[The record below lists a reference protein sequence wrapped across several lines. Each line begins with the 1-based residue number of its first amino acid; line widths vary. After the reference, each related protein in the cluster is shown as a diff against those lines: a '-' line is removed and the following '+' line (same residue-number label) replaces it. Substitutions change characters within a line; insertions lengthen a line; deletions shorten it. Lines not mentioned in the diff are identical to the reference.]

1 MHVVLIHRYF
11 WPDTPAYAH
20 ILRKVALRLAEEG
33 HRVTVLTC
41 QPSYTRSV
49 VNRAPAREILVPGVE
64 VRRWSV
70 IPDRRFGVL
79 KILNVLLFCIRLLL
93 APRWL
98 GRVHCVMAASAPPVA
113 VAKVGSWLARRCN
126 AKFIYHKQD
135 IYPEVVVATG
145 ILRSRMAAAL
155 LRRLD
160 ARTETAAQRIVV
172 LSGDMADT
180 VRSRGATDAQI
191 AVINNFDPWDW
202 TSSDVK
208 QQSDAAVMGGDE
220 HPPQLQVVFAGNLG
234 RFQNLEVVV
243 AAAVALR
250 TDTRIAFHFFGVG
263 ALYPMIQR
271 EIATQSLDN
280 VHLHGYRSPEH
291 IADFMRRSASI
302 GVVSLG
308 PGVIRAAYPSK
319 TMSYLR
325 NGRPLLL
332 LLEQDSELVRT
343 VVAAGA
349 GVHVASMDTE
359 EIATVLR
366 DLAGRPDDLE
376 LAGKAASILYSNEF
390 SPERQLGLW
399 VDLFETVGGP
409 RAGGR

>member
-1 MHVVLIHRYF
+1 MHLVLIHRYF

-20 ILRKVALRLAEEG
+20 ILRKVALRLADEG

-49 VNRAPAREILVPGVE
+49 VNRAPARESLAPGVE

-70 IPDRRFGVL
+70 IPDRRFAVL

-93 APRWL
+93 SPRWL
-98 GRVHCVMAASAPPVA
+98 GRVDCVMAASAPPLA
-113 VAKVGSWLARRCN
+113 VAKVGSWLARRCK
-126 AKFIYHKQD
+126 ADFIYHKQD

-145 ILRSRMAAAL
+145 ILRSRMAAEV

-160 ARTETAAQRIVV
+160 ARTERTAKRIVV

-202 TSSDVK
+202 SSSDVT
-208 QQSDAAVMGGDE
+208 QPSDAAGLAADGQR
-220 HPPQLQVVFAGNLG
+220 PQLQVVFAGNLG

-243 AAAVALR
+243 AVAVALR
-250 TDTRIAFHFFGVG
+250 NDPRLAFHFFGLG
-263 ALYPMIQR
+263 ALFPTIER
-271 EIATQSLDN
+271 AIATHRLSN
-280 VHLHGYRSPEH
+280 VHLHGYQSPEH
-291 IADFMRRSASI
+291 IADFMRRGASL
-302 GVVSLG
+302 GVVSLA
-308 PGVIRAAYPSK
+308 PGVVRAAYPSK
-319 TMSYLR
+319 TLSYLR

-332 LLEQDSELVRT
+332 LVEPDTELVRN

-349 GVHVASMDTE
+349 GVHVDPLDIDG
-359 EIATVLR
+359 IATTLC
-366 DLAGRPDDLE
+366 DLAGRPEDLE
-376 LAGKAASILYSNEF
+376 LAGKAASVLYGNEF

-399 VDLFETVGGP
+399 VDLFETVGG
-409 RAGGR
+409 RQAGGR